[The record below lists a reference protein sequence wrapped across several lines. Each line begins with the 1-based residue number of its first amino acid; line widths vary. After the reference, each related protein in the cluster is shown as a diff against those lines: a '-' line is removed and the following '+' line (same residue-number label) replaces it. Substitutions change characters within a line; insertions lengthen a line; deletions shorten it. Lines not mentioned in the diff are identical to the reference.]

1 MKVEGDNM
9 ANNETKKIKLMI
21 VDDHPFFRQGVCLY
35 FEPLDDIE
43 VISQAESGQ
52 NALNLLSENNIDL
65 ILMDLQMSGMDG
77 IETTK
82 KIIEN
87 HPDIKVLVL
96 TSFNNWDKV
105 YQALTSGASG
115 YILKDAQPEELI
127 AAIRAVA
134 AGGNYFGSQITGEL
148 MQRLTNTNKKES
160 NNDGNKN
167 DYQDPELIEPLT
179 KREIDVLKLIGQGL
193 SNRDIADELVLSEKT
208 IKTHATNIYSKLQV
222 NSRTQAAVYAMK
234 HGIV

>member
-1 MKVEGDNM
+1 M

-87 HPDIKVLVL
+87 YPDKKVLVL